1 MRRRNDQA
9 RIIFCVDTDSY
20 AGNFERELCAY
31 MTGIVG
37 ECGVGDECQKLYEA
51 DDLAPLEDLVDAWVP
66 DDHGCHRPAAIQ
78 TTPGWFND
86 GVGNHYR
93 EADYD
98 PAEVLKKHNEA
109 VEDYAK
115 NTCEKVYADKD
126 YAKKEAD
133 RHRKEHTLKKFT
145 KKNMRP
151 AYNSVGIFLTREPTE
166 GEIEFLKARANKF
179 VTERRKRSRFSNE
192 DLQPKLKIEGF
203 RVVVEKTK
211 KKKDRSV

>member
-1 MRRRNDQA
+1 MRRHNDQA

-37 ECGVGDECQKLYEA
+37 ECGVGEEGQKLYEA
-51 DDLAPLEDLVDAWVP
+51 DGHEPLEDLVDAWVP

-78 TTPGWFND
+78 PTPGWFNS
-86 GVGNHYR
+86 GMTGPYR
-93 EADYD
+93 ASDYNEADVVR
-98 PAEVLKKHNEA
+98 AHNEA

-115 NTCEKVYADKD
+115 NTCEKVYADK
-126 YAKKEAD
+126 AHGKKEAE
-133 RHRKEHTLKKFT
+133 RFRKEHTIKKFT
-145 KKNMRP
+145 KKDMHP

-166 GEIEFLKARANKF
+166 GEIEFLKARAHKYL
-179 VTERRKRSRFSNE
+179 TERRKRSRFSNE
-192 DLQPKLKIEGF
+192 DLQPKFKIEGF

-211 KKKDRSV
+211 KKDRSV